1 MRTSI
6 LSAAI
11 CLSLV
16 GLSTAADV
24 KAAVRRT
31 THISAQG
38 LGPALQELAR
48 DHGFQV
54 LYRTEIIGGART
66 VGAAGDLTATEA
78 LTQLLSGTGLTFHY
92 LDDSTVTIVDE
103 SAATSSNGSQP
114 SPTKVDELAEVV
126 VTGSRIRGAQNSAS
140 PLVTF
145 EREDIART
153 GLGSTEEFMRTITQI
168 FTGGASA
175 NTVVGVG
182 GFGGEGATNNTG
194 AGTGLN
200 LRGLGTKSTLVLL
213 DGNRLAP
220 TGLGQAV
227 DISVIPLSAL
237 ERIDVLT
244 DGASAIYGAD
254 AVGGVVNFITR
265 KNFEGNE
272 TRLRYGMATRG
283 EPDNYQATH
292 TFGHRWDSGNV
303 MLTGDFSEAS
313 KLQSRDRAFTATVP
327 SPTDLVG
334 AQTRRSALL
343 SVNQRLGEG
352 LELYGTSLASKRE
365 NTQNLSY
372 GYIYDMQSSVRV
384 LSGTAGLRMD
394 LAGGW
399 QADFS
404 GSYGGTRTD
413 YLGVTRLPFVTRNN
427 FVGHAS
433 SSTVE
438 AQADG
443 AWFELP
449 GGEARVALNGQFR
462 HETFKTVALVR
473 PTNETLTRN
482 VGAGSFEMLL
492 PFVGRRNARPGIA
505 ALEATLAARYE
516 QYSDF
521 GSSTNPKVGL
531 LWMPTPNFS
540 VRSTYG
546 TSFRAPLLWELADK
560 AYTGV
565 QTGRSTDPTSA
576 TGYTY
581 FVYRSGNNADLNPE
595 EASTWTVGLSF
606 ADKQA
611 AGVSAAINYFS
622 MDFQDRIA
630 APIPSEYFSS
640 VLSREGAYSQMI
652 ERSPALAD
660 VIALFNTP
668 GFYDSRGL
676 TPSDIGAIVDNRL
689 RNTTRRKVDGID
701 FDVSWRGELGA
712 GSIVSSLSG
721 TRLLNLTDQATST
734 TPEIELLN
742 TVYYPVQLRLRG
754 SLSWQRAQWDL
765 GTSVDFTDSYRD
777 VRTVAPYYG
786 PATRSRVS
794 SWTTV
799 NLNVAY
805 RVPETAAG
813 WFGGTRL
820 SLSAQNLFDRD
831 PPFVAGVEG
840 LNFDPTNASAM
851 GRFVAIEVGKQW

>member
-16 GLSTAADV
+16 GMSTAAEV

-38 LGPALQELAR
+38 LGPALQELAK

-54 LYRTEIIGGART
+54 LYRTEVIGDART
-66 VGAAGDLTATEA
+66 VGAAGDLTVIEA
-78 LTQLLSGTGLTFHY
+78 LTQLLSGTGLTFRY
-92 LDDSTVTIVDE
+92 LDDSTVTIVDDT
-103 SAATSSNGSQP
+103 ATTTSTGSQL
-114 SPTKVDELAEVV
+114 SQTKVEELAEIV
-126 VTGSRIRGAQNSAS
+126 VTGTRIRGAQNSAS

-145 EREDIART
+145 DREDIART
-153 GLGSTEEFMRTITQI
+153 GLGSTEDFMRTITQI
-168 FTGGASA
+168 FAGGASA
-175 NTVVGVG
+175 NTIVGVS
-182 GFGGEGATNNTG
+182 GFGGEGATNNMG

-220 TGLGQAV
+220 TGLGAAV
-227 DISVIPLSAL
+227 DVSVIPLSAL

-272 TRLRYGMATRG
+272 TRLRYGVATQG
-283 EPDNYQATH
+283 EPYNYQATH
-292 TFGHRWDSGNV
+292 TFGHQWDSGNV
-303 MLTGDFSEAS
+303 MLTADFSEAA
-313 KLQSRDRAFTATVP
+313 KLEARDRKFTSTVP

-334 AQTRRSALL
+334 EQTRRSALL

-352 LELYGTSLASKRE
+352 LELYGTSLASKRD
-365 NTQNLSY
+365 NTQNLNY
-372 GYIYDMQSSVRV
+372 GFIYDMQSSVRV

-394 LAGGW
+394 LSRGW

-413 YLGVTRLPFVTRNN
+413 YLGITRPPFVSKNN
-427 FVGHAS
+427 FTGHAS
-433 SSTVE
+433 SSSVD
-438 AQADG
+438 AKADG

-492 PFVGRRNARPGIA
+492 PFVGKRNARPGVA

-516 QYSDF
+516 RYSDF
-521 GSSTNPKVGL
+521 GSSANPKVGL
-531 LWMPTPNFS
+531 LWMPTPSLS

-595 EASTWTVGLSF
+595 EASTWTVGLSYV
-606 ADKQA
+606 DKQA
-611 AGVSAAINYFS
+611 AGVSASINYFS

-630 APIPSEYFSS
+630 APIPSEYLSS
-640 VLSREGAYSQMI
+640 VLSREAAYSQMI
-652 ERSPALAD
+652 ERNPALAD

-676 TPSDIGAIVDNRL
+676 TPADIGAIVDNRL

-701 FDVSWRGELGA
+701 FDLSWRGDVGA

-742 TVYYPVQLRLRG
+742 TVYYPAKLRMRG
-754 SLSWQRAQWDL
+754 SLSWQSGQWDL
-765 GTSVDFTDSYRD
+765 GGSLDFTGSYRD
-777 VRTVAPYYG
+777 VRTVTPYFG
-786 PATRSRVS
+786 PAVRPRVG

-799 NLNVAY
+799 NLNLAY
-805 RVPETAAG
+805 RIPETATG

-820 SLSAQNLFDRD
+820 SLSGQNILDRD
-831 PPFVAGVEG
+831 PPFVSGVEG

-851 GRFVAIEVGKQW
+851 GRFVAIEVAKQW